1 MPPHGNPSTRRGGRQ
16 GALPPAVLFR
26 PPIARGGGGGAAALG
41 SLLRRPSSCYS
52 GSVFLREL
60 SQSVTLISGVGRSNA
75 ERLARLGIYS
85 VADILLHY
93 PRDYDDRSRMVP
105 IASFASAERVHTLAR
120 VVDHEWFGFG
130 RMRTLKI
137 RIRDESGTAVLACFN
152 RPFLERSLPIGA
164 GVVVTGKFT
173 FRYGDIQ
180 SSAFEAERVDD
191 KAGAATG
198 ILPVY
203 SLTEGLQQG
212 QMRRLV
218 KRALAEYGS
227 RVEEELPPGL
237 RERLGILPKRE
248 ALASAHFPEN
258 GQRLEEAR
266 NSLIFEELFYFQIAV
281 ARRAMR
287 RREAEVPRPPVRGL
301 LKSRLIER
309 LPFALTADQVSAS
322 DEIAR
327 DMSASRPM
335 ARLLQGDV
343 GSGKTLVAFLACLDA
358 IEAGGQAAFMAP
370 TELLARQHAATAAR
384 LLEPLGLRLA
394 FLSGNV
400 DDSMRPL
407 LLAALREGRIDLVLG
422 TQTLFSEDVE
432 YKSLRLA
439 VVDEQHRFGVLQ
451 RLALGRKGVLPDILM
466 MTATP
471 IPRTLALTVFGD
483 LEVSTI
489 RTMPPGRKSVVTHL
503 AKGGNEGRVYEF
515 VRGLLAA
522 GRQAYFVYPLI
533 GESDRLELK
542 NAEAMAKHLRKEV
555 YPEFSLGLIHSRL
568 KDEEK
573 RRAMDDFVGGNS
585 KILVAT
591 SVVEVGVDVPNAAAM
606 VVEHAERFGLAALHQ
621 MRGRVGRGP
630 DQSYCF
636 LIYSDGLT
644 EVAKARLKA
653 MLASTDGFALA
664 EEDLRIR
671 GPGELAGTAQSG
683 YLRLNIADPVRDA
696 RILEKARAEA
706 FAVIERDPSLT
717 SPGNAVLREVLA
729 RANPFSEAPAG
740 QL

>member
-1 MPPHGNPSTRRGGRQ
+1 M
-16 GALPPAVLFR
+16 
-26 PPIARGGGGGAAALG
+26 
-41 SLLRRPSSCYS
+41 
-52 GSVFLREL
+52 FLREL

-400 DDSMRPL
+400 DDSMRPSSRPC
-407 LLAALREGRIDLVLG
+407 AKAGSISSWAPRPCFRRMSNTRACGWPSSI
-422 TQTLFSEDVE
+422 
-432 YKSLRLA
+432 
-439 VVDEQHRFGVLQ
+439 EQHRFGVLQ

-573 RRAMDDFVGGNS
+573 RRAMDDFVGGKS

-606 VVEHAERFGLAALHQ
+606 VVEHAERFGL
-621 MRGRVGRGP
+621 P
-630 DQSYCF
+630 P
-636 LIYSDGLT
+636 
-644 EVAKARLKA
+644 
-653 MLASTDGFALA
+653 ST
-664 EEDLRIR
+664 R
-671 GPGELAGTAQSG
+671 
-683 YLRLNIADPVRDA
+683 
-696 RILEKARAEA
+696 
-706 FAVIERDPSLT
+706 
-717 SPGNAVLREVLA
+717 
-729 RANPFSEAPAG
+729 
-740 QL
+740 